1 MGYSGKLNGLITND
15 WDRDNLMFLLTSPES
30 VLKEWYAQA
39 DADDLLYAQ
48 ELINAY
54 RLELEM
60 RYEDNRVESRLLKMD
75 EFADAKSVIDRVK

>member
-1 MGYSGKLNGLITND
+1 MAFGKVNGLITND

-39 DADDLLYAQ
+39 DEDDLLYAE

-60 RYEDNRVESRLLKMD
+60 RYEDNRLENRLSKMN
-75 EFADAKSVIDRVK
+75 EYKDAKSVIDRVK

>member
-1 MGYSGKLNGLITND
+1 MTAT
-15 WDRDNLMFLLTSPES
+15 R
-30 VLKEWYAQA
+30 
-39 DADDLLYAQ
+39 DDLLYAQ